1 MSREESLIKMKK
13 RLRLDWN
20 LLFLLLPVCPLSWV
34 ELMIESKFVDVEKA
48 RKDMESFAAINEQ
61 KLYRL
66 YKICV
71 DVHSDLE
78 SLVKSRVSAF
88 YRYFWEDS

>member
-1 MSREESLIKMKK
+1 MSREELLIKMKK

-20 LLFLLLPVCPLSWV
+20 LLFLPLPVCPLLWM

-78 SLVKSRVSAF
+78 SLVKSRVSCL
-88 YRYFWEDS
+88 RLVPDDS

>member
-1 MSREESLIKMKK
+1 MEFVVSAIARMSPKLM
-13 RLRLDWN
+13 
-20 LLFLLLPVCPLSWV
+20 
-34 ELMIESKFVDVEKA
+34 ELMIETKFVDVEKA

-78 SLVKSRVSAF
+78 SLVKSRVSLF
-88 YRYFWEDS
+88 

>member
-1 MSREESLIKMKK
+1 MEFVISAIARMSP
-13 RLRLDWN
+13 N
-20 LLFLLLPVCPLSWV
+20 LM

-78 SLVKSRVSAF
+78 SLVKSRVSFF
-88 YRYFWEDS
+88 YRYRQDS

>member
-1 MSREESLIKMKK
+1 MKK

-20 LLFLLLPVCPLSWV
+20 LSSLLLPVCPSHEI
-34 ELMIESKFVDVEKA
+34 ELIVESKFVDVEKA

-78 SLVKSRVSAF
+78 SLVKSRVS
-88 YRYFWEDS
+88 

>member
-1 MSREESLIKMKK
+1 M
-13 RLRLDWN
+13 
-20 LLFLLLPVCPLSWV
+20 

-78 SLVKSRVSAF
+78 SLVKSRVS
-88 YRYFWEDS
+88 